1 MDKIG
6 KKYTAEYKIF
16 AVWKNKFDCPL
27 SDNRDVLHKHLVIKD
42 NADQHFFLRMRVK
55 ELWFFQQKASLFV
68 VVKRYAD

>member
-27 SDNRDVLHKHLVIKD
+27 SANRDVLHKHLVIK
-42 NADQHFFLRMRVK
+42 R
-55 ELWFFQQKASLFV
+55 
-68 VVKRYAD
+68 